1 MVPLDASPHSPPPSS
16 RIRRILTQHPLF
28 SFFLL
33 SYAFSWVMMIPV
45 ILWQW
50 GVCQVDLGFAFVL
63 KGYGPFL
70 SAYIITRALEGRAGW
85 LRLRGSIVRAR
96 VGWQWYLF
104 VLLGVPLLYLLAL
117 LLMPG
122 AIGSFHGVQPRFA
135 LAYLVTL
142 AQAIIAEGPLGEE
155 PGWRGFALPRMQPRF
170 GPLRA
175 TLLLGLLWG
184 FWHLPDFATTNQG
197 GGPGADPVALASID
211 FPLFILYVVAV
222 SLVFTWVFNHTRS
235 SVFIAIL
242 LHASI
247 NTFPTV
253 MALFAAPIVA
263 GTNLPV
269 LVGVAGP
276 LLLVLVTRG
285 RLGYDPSKKLPPG
298 TAPREA
304 SPAP

>member
-1 MVPLDASPHSPPPSS
+1 MVPLDVPRHSPPPSS
-16 RIRRILTQHPLF
+16 RIHRILTQHPLV

-33 SYAFSWVMMIPV
+33 AYAFSWVMMIPV

-50 GVCQVDLGFAFVL
+50 GVCQVDLSFAFVL

-122 AIGSFHGVQPRFA
+122 TIGSYHGVQSRFA

-170 GPLRA
+170 GPLRG

-197 GGPGADPVALASID
+197 GGPGADTVALASID

-253 MALFAAPIVA
+253 MALFPAPIVA

-298 TAPREA
+298 TAPRPP